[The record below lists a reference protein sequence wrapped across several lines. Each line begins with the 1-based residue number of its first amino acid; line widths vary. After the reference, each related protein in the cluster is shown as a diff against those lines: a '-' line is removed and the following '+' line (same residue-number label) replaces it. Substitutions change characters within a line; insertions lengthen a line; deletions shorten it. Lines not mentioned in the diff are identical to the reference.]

1 MAAILVLH
9 NWLTIDQRIIFIG
22 LVYTQLRNT
31 DTKIIHFR
39 KNRDTLEHFQKRRLY
54 SGHLGFT
61 QNAQQIALVPQRI

>member
-39 KNRDTLEHFQKRRLY
+39 KNRDTLEHFQTRT
-54 SGHLGFT
+54 FT
-61 QNAQQIALVPQRI
+61 PSKYKSRPLLSPRVYL